1 MRAAIRERGWGFD
14 RSIDNPG
21 RDDAWGMKDVSPTS
35 PEERARVEARGGL
48 VRHLDRIGPGTR
60 VYEVAKRVIVGVY
73 SDGFIHAG
81 NLAYLALLTLFPFF
95 IILSAVAQFFGHGTD
110 TILALHSFMRTLPPS
125 VAALLAKPIADVLAA
140 RTGML
145 LWFGALVGLWS
156 VVSFIETIRDILR
169 RAYGT
174 RYSRSFWAYRLS
186 SILLVIVSTTLALT
200 AFSAQIFLTALEQF
214 IYRILPFAEN
224 MVGLVQLSRLVP
236 LAMLSGALY
245 VLFYSLTPSKYRYSA
260 CPKWPGALF
269 TAFWWMA
276 VTIAL
281 PPVLGLLGN
290 YDLTYGSLA
299 GVIIALIFFWLVGLG
314 LVFGAHLNAA
324 LAESPTETVME
335 PASTG

>member
-1 MRAAIRERGWGFD
+1 
-14 RSIDNPG
+14 
-21 RDDAWGMKDVSPTS
+21 MKDVSPTS

-48 VRHLDRIGPGTR
+48 VRHLDRIGPGSR
-60 VYEVAKRVIVGVY
+60 VYEVSKRAIVGVY
-73 SDGFIHAG
+73 ADGFIHAG

-95 IILSAVAQFFGHGTD
+95 IILSAVAQLFGHGPETMV
-110 TILALHSFMRTLPPS
+110 AVQSFLRTLPPT
-125 VAALLAKPIADVLAA
+125 VAGLLAQPIADVLAA

-174 RYSRSFWAYRLS
+174 LYARSFWAYRLS
-186 SILLVIVSTTLALT
+186 SIAIVIGATVLALV
-200 AFSAQIFLTALEQF
+200 AFSAQIFLTAIEQF
-214 IYRILPFAEN
+214 IIRLIPFADDVAAW
-224 MVGLVQLSRLVP
+224 VGLSRLLP
-236 LAMLSGALY
+236 LAALSGALY
-245 VLFYSLTPSKYRYSA
+245 VLFYSLTPSKYRYMA

-276 VTIAL
+276 VTVAL
-281 PPVLGLLGN
+281 PPALGLLGG

-299 GVIIALIFFWLVGLG
+299 GVIIALIFFWFVGLG

-324 LAESPTETVME
+324 LAEPPMETVKE
-335 PASTG
+335 PGSTG